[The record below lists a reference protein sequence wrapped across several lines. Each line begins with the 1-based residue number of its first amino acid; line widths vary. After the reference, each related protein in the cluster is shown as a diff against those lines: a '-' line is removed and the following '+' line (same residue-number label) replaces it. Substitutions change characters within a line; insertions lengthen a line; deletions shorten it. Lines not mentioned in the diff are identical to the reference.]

1 MHAQPASPKKPCRV
15 THSGRHQAMTWHGK
29 VMCWICGARKV
40 EMGSREDDE
49 YWDTKYAEA
58 SCYYH
63 GSFSMYFDS
72 TPGEW
77 YCGDCDEEDEL
88 TEVYKNG

>member
-1 MHAQPASPKKPCRV
+1 
-15 THSGRHQAMTWHGK
+15 
-29 VMCWICGARKV
+29 
-40 EMGSREDDE
+40 MGSREDDE